1 MTHVVLLLYFCFQ
14 SAAIIRTQ
22 NSFGLRAASL
32 LRGIPFGAYVNFGNI
47 ENNVDNGQ
55 YIENIREN
63 YQIIGLENE
72 LKYQHI
78 WVAENVYDFAAAN
91 LFLGGTPNTT
101 GWVQQHFMQFRGH
114 NVIWPSD
121 TWTPAWLLKEES
133 SITPEKAKQ
142 LLSDYIHTVVGRYR
156 GKIPWWDVIN
166 EAIHDIN
173 TTNPFNLRDCFW
185 LRKLGPDYLKYAFIF
200 THEADPDV
208 KLYYNEY
215 GNETIGIKATDTLD
229 LVKWLRSEG
238 APIHGVGFQWHIN
251 TSIIV

>member
-1 MTHVVLLLYFCFQ
+1 M
-14 SAAIIRTQ
+14 
-22 NSFGLRAASL
+22 
-32 LRGIPFGAYVNFGNI
+32 
-47 ENNVDNGQ
+47 
-55 YIENIREN
+55 
-63 YQIIGLENE
+63 
-72 LKYQHI
+72 
-78 WVAENVYDFAAAN
+78 
-91 LFLGGTPNTT
+91 
-101 GWVQQHFMQFRGH
+101 
-114 NVIWPSD
+114 
-121 TWTPAWLLKEES
+121 WTPAWLLKEES

-238 APIHGVGFQWHIN
+238 APIHDVGFQWHIN